1 MSLLDKASL
10 IVTPNGYSEDTLY
23 SVVPS
28 SGAGDLSFAR
38 ATDAW
43 RTNSQGLVQ
52 RVCWNLLQ
60 YSEQFENVAWT
71 KSNGTITTNAIL
83 APNGTLTA
91 DSFTKTSAINTV
103 SQVGSSSTVFANI
116 GVHTLSV
123 YIKPNIGNEV
133 LLRLDNSG
141 NTANSSFNFTTK
153 TFTNSGANIISSS
166 FVELP
171 NGWFRLSIVGNV
183 TTLGWTVTPCNLFS
197 NPLGDSMFIWGA
209 QLVEGSSA
217 LEYFPTT
224 DRQNVP
230 RIDYSLG
237 GCPTLLMEPQR
248 TNGVTE
254 SARMYNWGTFTAL
267 GATSPTNVIATGF
280 QDPTGQ
286 SSACLVTGTNGS
298 TGSFGIF
305 QLLSTTYTT
314 GTVLTVSVY
323 AKRGTND
330 FLYLSQA
337 NISFTGTG
345 FAYFNL
351 ATGTTPTAG
360 AQIVNVGNGWY
371 RCIMPPVTLTANTGA
386 SYNVGHYIAPSETNM
401 IWSTNYL
408 GKSMYFYG
416 AQVEAG
422 SYPTSYIPTT
432 TASMTRNQDVATKVG
447 ISSLFGQTEGT
458 VFYEMSIPQPLGLGN
473 QVFANVSNDAGTQLF
488 YNAFINSTGSFVFD
502 IYIAGIYIFTL
513 TTSAA
518 AVAGR
523 NRVALV
529 YKAGAYKVFLNGVL
543 VATSTNS
550 TPITNTISRPTLTG
564 NTTPVYYYE
573 FAAFKSALSDSEL
586 ELLTGNYFDS
596 YAKMAAFYNYTLQ

>member
-43 RTNSQGLVQ
+43 RTNSAGLVQ
-52 RVCWNLLQ
+52 RVCWNLFTF
-60 YSEQFENVAWT
+60 SEQFENVAWT

-248 TNGVTE
+248 TNLCFQSEQISTTPWTNNG
-254 SARMYNWGTFTAL
+254 GTTTLDAI
-267 GATSPTNVIATGF
+267 ASPSGIVNADKFIEDAS
-280 QDPTGQ
+280 TGQ
-286 SSACLVTGTNGS
+286 HYIGQQITG
-298 TGSFGIF
+298 
-305 QLLSTTYTT
+305 LALTTYTM
-314 GTVLTVSVY
+314 SVY
-323 AKRGTND
+323 AKKAERDIIYIRCFNSTFGVVYCSVN
-330 FLYLSQA
+330 
-337 NISFTGTG
+337 
-345 FAYFNL
+345 FNL
-351 ATGTTPTAG
+351 TTGVATGAG
-360 AQIVNVGNGWY
+360 AAIQSVGNGWY
-371 RCIMPPVTLTANTGA
+371 RCSISFTTNVDPVIQVRLNMTLDGNYPGV
-386 SYNVGHYIAPSETNM
+386 VGNGMYI
-401 IWSTNYL
+401 W
-408 GKSMYFYG
+408 G
-416 AQVEAG
+416 AQLEAG
-422 SYPTSYIPTT
+422 DSITSYIPTT
-432 TASMTRNQDVATKVG
+432 TASVTRNADSAIKAG
-447 ISSLFGQTEGT
+447 ISSLLGQTEGT
-458 VFYEMSIPQPLGLGN
+458 AFYEINIPKITGLGN
-473 QVFANVSNDAGTQLF
+473 QVFSNISNDAASFF
-488 YNAFINSTGSFVFD
+488 YNAFVNGTGNFVFD
-502 IYIAGIYIFTL
+502 IYAVSGIYTFTL
-513 TTSAA
+513 TTSVA
-518 AVAGR
+518 AVVGR
-523 NRVALV
+523 NKVALV

-550 TPITNTISRPTLTG
+550 TPITNTISRLALSSGKSTI
-564 NTTPVYYYE
+564 YHYE
-573 FAAFKSALSDSEL
+573 FVAFKSALSDSEL

>member
-10 IVTPNGYSEDTLY
+10 IITPNSYSEGTLY
-23 SVVPS
+23 SAVPADGS
-28 SGAGDLSFAR
+28 GDLSWGR

-43 RTNSQGLVQ
+43 RTNSAGLVQ

-60 YSEQFENVAWT
+60 YSEKFENAAWT

-248 TNGVTE
+248 TNICLQSEQISTTPWSNNG
-254 SARMYNWGTFTAL
+254 GTTTLDAI
-267 GATSPTNVIATGF
+267 ASPSGIVNADKF
-280 QDPTGQ
+280 NEDASTGQ
-286 SSACLVTGTNGS
+286 HYIGQQITG
-298 TGSFGIF
+298 
-305 QLLSTTYTT
+305 LASTTYTM
-314 GTVLTVSVY
+314 SVY
-323 AKRGTND
+323 AKKAERDIIYIRCFNSTFGVVYCSVN
-330 FLYLSQA
+330 
-337 NISFTGTG
+337 
-345 FAYFNL
+345 FNL
-351 ATGTTPTAG
+351 TTGVATGAG
-360 AQIVNVGNGWY
+360 AAIQSVGNGWY
-371 RCIMPPVTLTANTGA
+371 RCSISFTTNVDPVIQVRLNMTLDGNYPGV
-386 SYNVGHYIAPSETNM
+386 VGNGMYI
-401 IWSTNYL
+401 W
-408 GKSMYFYG
+408 G
-416 AQVEAG
+416 AQLEAG
-422 SYPTSYIPTT
+422 AYPTSYIPTT
-432 TASMTRNQDVATKVG
+432 TASVTRNADSASKSG
-447 ISSLFGQTEGT
+447 ISSLLGQTEGT
-458 VFYEMSIPQPLGLGN
+458 VAYKMYLNKTVGGGL
-473 QVFANVSNDAGTQLF
+473 QVFSTTANDSNVLF
-488 YNAFINSTGSFVFD
+488 FVGYIGNTG
-502 IYIAGIYIFTL
+502 TL
-513 TTSAA
+513 TFDFYVGGVYTFSFTYATPLS
-518 AVAGR
+518 VGL
-523 NRVALV
+523 NRIAIV
-529 YKAGAYKVFLNGVL
+529 YKAGAYKLFLNGSL
-543 VATSTNS
+543 VGTNANS
-550 TPITNTISRPTLTG
+550 TAITNTISKLNLASAQNPLNG
-564 NTTPVYYYE
+564 SYYSVI
-573 FAAFKSALSDSEL
+573 AFKSALSNAECIQ
-586 ELLTGNYFDS
+586 LT
-596 YAKMAAFYNYTLQ
+596 TI

>member
-43 RTNSQGLVQ
+43 RTNSAGLVQ

-60 YSEQFENVAWT
+60 YSEQFENAAWT
-71 KSNGTITTNAIL
+71 KTNSTIASNTSL
-83 APNGTLTA
+83 APNGTLTTDTLTRVSA
-91 DSFTKTSAINTV
+91 TGFVLQPVAQVVGTTYTFSIWLRGGSNGNVILGTGSGLVFNSISITTSWQRYSFTITASSV
-103 SQVGSSSTVFANI
+103 SDSLAVFLTASTLQVVD
-116 GVHTLSV
+116 L
-123 YIKPNIGNEV
+123 
-133 LLRLDNSG
+133 
-141 NTANSSFNFTTK
+141 
-153 TFTNSGANIISSS
+153 
-166 FVELP
+166 
-171 NGWFRLSIVGNV
+171 
-183 TTLGWTVTPCNLFS
+183 
-197 NPLGDSMFIWGA
+197 WGA
-209 QLVEGSSA
+209 QVNEGSSA

-237 GCPTLLMEPQR
+237 GCPTLLVEPQR

-254 SARMYNWGTFTAL
+254 SARMYNWGTFTSL

-286 SSACLVTGTNGS
+286 SSACLVTGTNG
-298 TGSFGIF
+298 TVGSFGIF

-371 RCIMPPVTLTANTGA
+371 RCIMPPVTLTANTNA

-432 TASMTRNQDVATKVG
+432 TASVTRNADVASKSG

-458 VFYEMSIPQPLGLGN
+458 VAYKLYLNKTVGGGLQVFSTLTNDSNTLFYAAYLGN
-473 QVFANVSNDAGTQLF
+473 
-488 YNAFINSTGSFVFD
+488 TGQMVFD
-502 IYIAGIYIFTL
+502 FYIGGVYAFSFASGIVLSVGVNNI
-513 TTSAA
+513 
-518 AVAGR
+518 AV
-523 NRVALV
+523 V
-529 YKAGAYKVFLNGVL
+529 YKAGAYKFFVNGVL
-543 VATSTNS
+543 TNTSTNA
-550 TPITNTISRPTLTG
+550 TPITNTLSRLTLASALDPFNG
-564 NTTPVYYYE
+564 AYYSVI
-573 FAAFKSALSDSEL
+573 AFKSALSDSEL